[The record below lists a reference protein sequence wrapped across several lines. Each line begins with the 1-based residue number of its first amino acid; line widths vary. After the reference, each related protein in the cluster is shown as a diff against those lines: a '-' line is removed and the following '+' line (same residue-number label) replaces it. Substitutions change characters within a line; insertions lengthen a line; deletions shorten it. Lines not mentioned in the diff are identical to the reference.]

1 MDNQEQ
7 TEYKDGRTTDG
18 IYQKIAKLVKE
29 WLEVHKGERFDL
41 DTVCKQLD
49 IQERDNRKYVAIELN
64 RKVEQGIIEKVSISR
79 PPIYTIINK
88 DIKNIP
94 WQAASSKDEL
104 FIRFPI
110 SHYDDTYFSFGEY
123 IVTRPADIWVV
134 AGVSNKG
141 KSTLVRNLLWDNMD
155 LIPCRMMVS
164 EYAPGRFKSVVSRM
178 TWANPLK
185 ADGTPKF
192 ELIERH
198 SDWRYAIV
206 PDALNI
212 IDWIGLGDNFWEI
225 RTVIEGIQDSLRGG
239 MAVIVL
245 QKNEG
250 KTLGEGGAFSEQRAS
265 VYLNIDSGVLT
276 VRKIKECKN
285 NMYFDGKSY
294 GFDVID
300 GGAGLADIREVKKCP
315 ACSGSGVSYKKGE
328 GKDSCD
334 KCRGIGWISK

>member
-1 MDNQEQ
+1 M
-7 TEYKDGRTTDG
+7 EYKDARVSEGD
-18 IYQKIAKLVKE
+18 YQKVSLHVKD
-29 WLEVHKGERFDL
+29 WLDLHKGETFDL
-41 DTVCKQLD
+41 DVICRQLE
-49 IQERDNRKYVAIELN
+49 INERENRKYVAIELN
-64 RKVEQGIIEKVSISR
+64 RKVEQKFLEKNTNSR
-79 PPIYTIINK
+79 PATYRYVDKTVK
-88 DIKNIP
+88 DIK
-94 WQAASSKDEL
+94 WAEASSKDEL
-104 FIRFPI
+104 FVRFPI
-110 SHYDDTYFSFGEY
+110 SHYDDTYFPFGEY

-155 LIPCRMMVS
+155 LMPCRMMVS

-185 ADGTPKF
+185 TDGTPKF

-198 SDWRYAIV
+198 SDWRYAIA

-225 RTVIEGIQDSLRGG
+225 RTIIEGIQDTLRGG
-239 MAVIVL
+239 MAIIVL

-315 ACSGSGVSYKKGE
+315 ACSGSGISYKKGE

-334 KCRGIGWISK
+334 KCRGTGWQNVNK